1 MLQDFLICIEMFIAA
16 VAHHYAFSYKP
27 YVDPEYESTNCCHA
41 FLLIW
46 DVSDVRSDIREHVHV
61 VSKLYFYFIA
71 I

>member
-1 MLQDFLICIEMFIAA
+1 MFIAA

-27 YVDPEYESTNCCHA
+27 YIDPEYETSNCCHA

-61 VSKLYFYFIA
+61 VRK
-71 I
+71 